1 MRSEGWKR
9 GGERWAGKGGSNVKR
24 NQMESTGKSEDMLAG
39 RMETSRLDG
48 GMGEKLEGAQLRF
61 WGRLGFVSQLEV
73 LRWKWEWG
81 GWGGLGSVSDSPGV
95 TSGCHWDTCQSDL
108 LHHQWSQMRTGHTT
122 PYVSPLDPSTA
133 YKQALESL
141 KGKDYFLLD
150 THQALHW
157 GTEKLGFQINE
168 WLLNYEIIF
177 FFLNVNTALLN
188 TEGIWTYNWRGQ
200 KCCANLF
207 KKSVKNLLN
216 RFSAKHV
223 QQVLLVLVS
232 NDLHMSFVWIW
243 PYQMHGDETHFT
255 TLPFI

>member
-1 MRSEGWKR
+1 M
-9 GGERWAGKGGSNVKR
+9 
-24 NQMESTGKSEDMLAG
+24 
-39 RMETSRLDG
+39 
-48 GMGEKLEGAQLRF
+48 GMK
-61 WGRLGFVSQLEV
+61 RLGRSGVCLWLSRSNLWLPLGHLPVWSPPSPVKPNENWAHNT
-73 LRWKWEWG
+73 LR
-81 GWGGLGSVSDSPGV
+81 L
-95 TSGCHWDTCQSDL
+95 TSWSLYSLQTSFRITKRERL
-108 LHHQWSQMRTGHTT
+108 LPTGH
-122 PYVSPLDPSTA
+122 SPST
-133 YKQALESL
+133 SL
-141 KGKDYFLLD
+141 RYWKTGFSNK
-150 THQALHW
+150 W
-157 GTEKLGFQINE
+157 MITELWNIF
-168 WLLNYEIIF
+168 F